1 MGGRLLRRVTSLGA
15 ALFWLTATLD
25 ATDAVA
31 LRPPTVA
38 REATAATPVSP
49 DGSVTPLQPRI
60 LNVNRLGNC
69 EGPPSPGET
78 VDVEARLFHVLPERT
93 TVRWGLKVSSSPP
106 GPIPW
111 LTPSRTRRTIIE
123 RGAGFIER
131 SDRLTVRPAG
141 RALAAPLR
149 LATWGAIANRPP
161 SIGAALTIDLG
172 TTLAIRTLD
181 SAGKDVAS
189 GVAVT
194 NAGCRRTRGATWR
207 REGHAVAAFF
217 HVDPTAAA
225 TIEVT
230 AGGYFPATLTL
241 QPQELQAGRI
251 KHPVIVLTRAA
262 DMAKLEATVAPLVS
276 GWRGDNAVTIT
287 DLQTGRTVSV
297 NGARPQLAACTIK
310 VFIMLAVAQDIGDGR
325 YTAASIDWLVRS
337 AMGPSATP
345 PARELI
351 RLAGGGD
358 VGTGVHRINQIM
370 WDLGMSNSILTHPPG
385 YTWEEYGYLETKG
398 IRDNL
403 LTTDDL
409 NLALG
414 KLYRREALSSSA
426 TDYVLW
432 SMTLATPFLN
442 GSLGGPL
449 PDEADLY
456 HKIGLIGSPQNT
468 WNDAG
473 VVVFER
479 GGRQYAYAI
488 SYMGSYGGSYYEA
501 YLHGY
506 QLSSIAWS
514 FFSDAYRGQ

>member
-1 MGGRLLRRVTSLGA
+1 
-15 ALFWLTATLD
+15 
-25 ATDAVA
+25 
-31 LRPPTVA
+31 
-38 REATAATPVSP
+38 
-49 DGSVTPLQPRI
+49 
-60 LNVNRLGNC
+60 
-69 EGPPSPGET
+69 
-78 VDVEARLFHVLPERT
+78 
-93 TVRWGLKVSSSPP
+93 
-106 GPIPW
+106 
-111 LTPSRTRRTIIE
+111 
-123 RGAGFIER
+123 
-131 SDRLTVRPAG
+131 
-141 RALAAPLR
+141 
-149 LATWGAIANRPP
+149 
-161 SIGAALTIDLG
+161 
-172 TTLAIRTLD
+172 
-181 SAGKDVAS
+181 
-189 GVAVT
+189 
-194 NAGCRRTRGATWR
+194 
-207 REGHAVAAFF
+207 
-217 HVDPTAAA
+217 
-225 TIEVT
+225 
-230 AGGYFPATLTL
+230 
-241 QPQELQAGRI
+241 
-251 KHPVIVLTRAA
+251 
-262 DMAKLEATVAPLVS
+262 
-276 GWRGDNAVTIT
+276 
-287 DLQTGRTVSV
+287 
-297 NGARPQLAACTIK
+297 
-310 VFIMLAVAQDIGDGR
+310 
-325 YTAASIDWLVRS
+325 
-337 AMGPSATP
+337 
-345 PARELI
+345 
-351 RLAGGGD
+351 
-358 VGTGVHRINQIM
+358 
-370 WDLGMSNSILTHPPG
+370 MSNSILTHPPG